1 MKTKI
6 SIITLIA
13 FNLCFAQKVVYF
25 PGFELINMEP
35 TNGLQYSTSKL
46 IKSYIE
52 DNHDYTIMLDER
64 IGAGGYLDREPLSSS
79 VAKATEMNARYFMTG
94 EIHYLQ
100 GVYIISLGVYES
112 TTREQVWHDMAK
124 GAAEQDLDPLLS
136 RLGRSFFTNRT
147 AKTDIEI
154 DEVTAYDQQG
164 VELAQ
169 IKVNHFMGVMLGGK
183 AIPNESIL
191 SGFGLAYTYDA
202 STFLF
207 NLDFEL
213 FPSSN
218 LSVNHRS
225 PDRSLHSGNVSLGVT
240 YPLSRKRTT
249 FYVNGGMEYGY
260 TQINDTKYDIEYHT
274 SQSGIGAYFGGGLMI
289 NRNSTVNL
297 RIFTAVSVP
306 FYRVDDTNVTGI
318 KFGIVTSFARKNK

>member
-1 MKTKI
+1 MKTFF
-6 SIITLIA
+6 SLLAVLI
-13 FNLCFAQKVVYF
+13 FQLSSAQKVVYF

-35 TNGLQYSTSKL
+35 NSGLQYSTSKL

-52 DNHDYTIMLDER
+52 DNHDYTVLLDER
-64 IGAGGYLDREPLSSS
+64 IGGNGYLGREPLSTS
-79 VAKATEMNARYFMTG
+79 VAKSTEINARYFMTG

-100 GVYIISLGVYES
+100 GVYIISLGVYET

-154 DEVTAYDQQG
+154 DEVTEYDQQG

-169 IKVNHFMGVMLGGK
+169 IKVNHYMGIMLGGK

-191 SGFGLAYTYDA
+191 SGFGITYTYDA

-213 FPSSN
+213 FPSSS

-225 PDRSLHSGNVSLGVT
+225 PDRTIHSGNASLGVT

-249 FYVNGGMEYGY
+249 FYINGGMEYSY
-260 TQINDTKYDIEYHT
+260 TQINDSEYDVDYHDT
-274 SQSGIGAYFGGGLMI
+274 ESGIGAYFGGGFMI

-297 RIFTAVSVP
+297 RIFAAASVP
-306 FYRVDDTNVTGI
+306 FYKVDGTNVSGV
-318 KFGIVTSFARKNK
+318 KFGIVTSFARKK

>member
-1 MKTKI
+1 MKTKLSLI
-6 SIITLIA
+6 SLLI
-13 FNLCFAQKVVYF
+13 FQLSFAQKIVYF

-46 IKSYIE
+46 IKSYVE
-52 DNHDYTIMLDER
+52 DNHEYTIWLDDR
-64 IGAGGYLDREPLSSS
+64 IGGNEYLEREPIATS
-79 VAKATEMNARYFMTG
+79 VAKATELNARYFMNG

-100 GVYIISLGVYES
+100 GVYIISLGVYD
-112 TTREQVWHDMAK
+112 TNTREQVWHDMAK

-154 DEVTAYDQQG
+154 DEVTEYDQQG

-183 AIPNESIL
+183 VIPNESTL

-207 NLDFEL
+207 NFDFEL
-213 FPSSN
+213 YPSSN

-225 PDRSLHSGNVSLGVT
+225 PDRTLHSGNVSLGVT

-260 TQINDTKYDIEYHT
+260 TQINDSQFDIDFHT
-274 SQSGIGAYFGGGLMI
+274 SQSGIGAYFGGGLLI

-306 FYRVDDTNVTGI
+306 FYRVDDTNVIGI
-318 KFGIVTSFARKNK
+318 KFGIVTSFARKKR

>member
-1 MKTKI
+1 MKT
-6 SIITLIA
+6 TLSLVA
-13 FNLCFAQKVVYF
+13 VLLFQLGFAQKVVYF

-52 DNHDYTIMLDER
+52 DNHDYTVLLDER
-64 IGAGGYLDREPLSSS
+64 IGSGGYLEREPLSTS
-79 VAKATEMNARYFMTG
+79 VAKATEMNARFFMTG
-94 EIHYLQ
+94 EIHFLQ
-100 GVYIISLGVYES
+100 GVYIISLGVYETNS
-112 TTREQVWHDMAK
+112 REQVWHDMAK

-154 DEVTAYDQQG
+154 DEVTEYDQKG

-169 IKVNHFMGVMLGGK
+169 IKVNHFMGIMLGGK

-191 SGFGLAYTYDA
+191 SGFGIAYTYDA

-207 NLDFEL
+207 NFDFEL

-225 PDRSLHSGNVSLGVT
+225 SDRSLHSGNVSLGVT

-249 FYVNGGMEYGY
+249 FYLNGGMEYGY
-260 TQINDTKYDIEYHT
+260 TQINDVAYDIDYHT
-274 SQSGIGAYFGGGLMI
+274 TGSGIGAYFGGGLMI

-306 FYRVDDTNVTGI
+306 FYQVDDTNVTGI
-318 KFGIVTSFARKNK
+318 KFGIVTSFARKSK

>member
-1 MKTKI
+1 MKTYL
-6 SIITLIA
+6 SLLFLLI
-13 FNLCFAQKVVYF
+13 FQLSLAQKVAYF
-25 PGFELINMEP
+25 PGFELINMEAS
-35 TNGLQYSTSKL
+35 NGLQYSTSKL

-52 DNHDYTIMLDER
+52 DNHDYTILLDER
-64 IGAGGYLDREPLSSS
+64 IGAEDYLGREPLSTS

-94 EIHYLQ
+94 EIHFLQ
-100 GVYIISLGVYES
+100 GIYIISLGVYE
-112 TTREQVWHDMAK
+112 TATGEQMWHDMAK

-154 DEVTAYDQQG
+154 DEVTEYDQQG

-169 IKVNHFMGVMLGGK
+169 IKVNHFVGVMLGGK

-207 NLDFEL
+207 NFDFEL
-213 FPSSN
+213 FPSSS
-218 LSVNHRS
+218 LSINHRS
-225 PDRSLHSGNVSLGVT
+225 PDRTLHSGNVSLGVT

-249 FYVNGGMEYGY
+249 LYINGGMEYGY
-260 TQINDTKYDIEYHT
+260 TQINDSQYDIEYRT
-274 SQSGIGAYFGGGLMI
+274 SQAGIGAYFGGGLMI

-306 FYRVDDTNVTGI
+306 FYQVDDTNVTGI
-318 KFGIVTSFARKNK
+318 KFGIVTSFARKR